1 MFSGLSINPFL
12 TEGRIVERPQQSN
25 QSQFDLGNPDIKYKI
40 QSTHRDLYTP
50 KPLNGNRAVLNKPYL
65 KPNYSGFQLKLFPQE
80 KPFLTS
86 NLRDFTYK
94 KLRNE
99 DKAILDEKTKNFI
112 RNSKIDFGN
121 YIQPKESIYQC
132 LMINPKQM
140 KPRFDYDKIQFHY
153 DPYNIHPITG
163 LPVWKDAGKMFPFD
177 YFCFFFIFF
186 LFFFLF
192 GFYGLFLFYHFLKT
206 LASLTRINILI
217 NYYFYNYYQ

>member
-177 YFCFFFIFF
+177 YFNKDKDKHYISNRNGAFINND
-186 LFFFLF
+186 
-192 GFYGLFLFYHFLKT
+192 YKKVWEPIT
-206 LASLTRINILI
+206 NRIFPGTIRQND
-217 NYYFYNYYQ
+217 NK